1 MNHVNRIYTL
11 MLSVLLIFTV
21 LTYAQMILLRPRFAA
36 VPRGLGVLKFLQV
49 THGIYVVAIVL
60 TLILRSATPRVGRI
74 ATAALNIALLAMI
87 PLGTVVAVF
96 GLLKVD
102 KDESEI

>member
-11 MLSVLLIFTV
+11 MLIVLLVFTV
-21 LTYAQMILLRPRFAA
+21 LTCGEMIMLRPRFAQ
-36 VPRGLGVLKFLQV
+36 VPRGLAVLKFVEV
-49 THGIYVVAIVL
+49 TYAIYVAAIVA
-60 TLILRSATPRVGRI
+60 TLILRATKPRLGRI
-74 ATAALNIALLAMI
+74 ATAALNIALLTAF

-102 KDESEI
+102 KAE

>member
-11 MLSVLLIFTV
+11 MLVVLLVFTM
-21 LTYAQMILLRPRFAA
+21 LTYGQMILLRPRFAQL
-36 VPRGLGVLKFLQV
+36 PRGLAVLKFVQV
-49 THGIYVVAIVL
+49 TYGIYVVAIVL
-60 TLILRSATPRVGRI
+60 TLILRSTAPRVGRI
-74 ATAALNIALLAMI
+74 ATAALNIALLAMV

-102 KDESEI
+102 REG